1 MSAPFNNLKF
11 VWTFNENVVQY
22 YKTKNFFASLLILQ
36 LSGEKVNCFGEI
48 FMKICATVA
57 EYNPFHLG
65 HLKHIDYMKNELG
78 AERVVVLMSGN
89 FTQRGEPA
97 VLNKFTRAK
106 QAIIAGADAVIEL
119 PTVFATANAETFA
132 TGAINLLDD
141 LGAVDGLCFGVES
154 GIKENFFALASAMLD
169 ETKEFKK
176 ILKSHLEEGVSLAK
190 AKFMTVKELKGEE
203 FSEEL
208 ISLPNNILGL
218 EYSKA
223 ILKRNSGIQTYPMLR
238 DGDHNSLI
246 LKKGIT
252 SATSIRQKI
261 REGKLKKLK
270 KSLPPYVYEDL
281 KPYPFAFDKITT
293 AALLTATKEDLAK
306 ISDCTEGLENRIKAL
321 VKDNKHID
329 ALVDKISTK
338 RYTAA
343 RIRRILVANLLGIT
357 KDFTD
362 ECLNS
367 RLYAKVLAVNS
378 DNKDIIS
385 ILAENSRIPVI
396 TRKSDTQE
404 LKKTALKSYE
414 LDVLAN
420 DIYNLA
426 TDENVNENQM
436 LII

>member
-1 MSAPFNNLKF
+1 
-11 VWTFNENVVQY
+11 
-22 YKTKNFFASLLILQ
+22 
-36 LSGEKVNCFGEI
+36 
-48 FMKICATVA
+48 MKICATVA

-78 AERVVVLMSGN
+78 AERIVVLMSGN

-119 PTVFATANAETFA
+119 PTVFAAANAETFA

-154 GIKENFFALASAMLD
+154 GQKENFSALASAMLD

-176 ILKSHLEEGVSLAK
+176 ALRRHLEEGVSLAK
-190 AKFMTVKELKGEE
+190 AKFLTVRELEGEE

-218 EYSKA
+218 EYTKA
-223 ILKRNSGIQTYPMLR
+223 LLKRNSGIQTYPMLR

-252 SATSIRQKI
+252 SATSIRSKI

-270 KSLPPYVYEDL
+270 KNLPPYVYEDL

-293 AALLTATKEDLAK
+293 AALLTATKEKLAETP
-306 ISDCTEGLENRIKAL
+306 DCSEGLENRIKAL

-343 RIRRILVANLLGIT
+343 RIRRILTANLLGIT

-385 ILAENSRIPVI
+385 VLTENSRIPVI

-426 TDENVNENQM
+426 TNENSNENQM
-436 LII
+436 III

>member
-1 MSAPFNNLKF
+1 M
-11 VWTFNENVVQY
+11 
-22 YKTKNFFASLLILQ
+22 
-36 LSGEKVNCFGEI
+36 
-48 FMKICATVA
+48 
-57 EYNPFHLG
+57 
-65 HLKHIDYMKNELG
+65 
-78 AERVVVLMSGN
+78 
-89 FTQRGEPA
+89 
-97 VLNKFTRAK
+97 
-106 QAIIAGADAVIEL
+106 
-119 PTVFATANAETFA
+119 
-132 TGAINLLDD
+132 
-141 LGAVDGLCFGVES
+141 
-154 GIKENFFALASAMLD
+154 
-169 ETKEFKK
+169 
-176 ILKSHLEEGVSLAK
+176 
-190 AKFMTVKELKGEE
+190 
-203 FSEEL
+203 
-208 ISLPNNILGL
+208 
-218 EYSKA
+218 
-223 ILKRNSGIQTYPMLR
+223 
-238 DGDHNSLI
+238 
-246 LKKGIT
+246 
-252 SATSIRQKI
+252 
-261 REGKLKKLK
+261 
-270 KSLPPYVYEDL
+270 
-281 KPYPFAFDKITT
+281 
-293 AALLTATKEDLAK
+293 AK

-426 TDENVNENQM
+426 SDENVNENQM

>member
-1 MSAPFNNLKF
+1 MLYNI
-11 VWTFNENVVQY
+11 Y
-22 YKTKNFFASLLILQ
+22 TKDFSASLTILQ
-36 LSGEKVNCFGEI
+36 LSDEKVNYFGEI

-65 HLKHIDYMKNELG
+65 HLKHIDYMKNQLG

-97 VLNKFTRAK
+97 VLNKFIRAK

-141 LGAVDGLCFGVES
+141 LGVADGLCFGVES
-154 GIKENFFALASAMLD
+154 RKKEEFFALASALLN

-176 ILKSHLEEGVSLAK
+176 ILKGHLEKGVSLAK
-190 AKFMTVKELKGEE
+190 AKFLTVKELSGDK

-208 ISLPNNILGL
+208 MMLPNNILGL
-218 EYSKA
+218 EYTKA
-223 ILKRNSGIQTYPMLR
+223 LIKRNSRIETFPMLR
-238 DGDHNSLI
+238 EGDHNSLI
-246 LKKGIT
+246 FKKGIT
-252 SATSIRQKI
+252 SAKSIRQKI

-281 KPYPFAFDKITT
+281 KPYPFAFDKITA
-293 AALLTATKEDLAK
+293 AALISAGKEKLAA

-321 VKDNKHID
+321 VKDNKNID
-329 ALVDKISTK
+329 ALVDKIATK

-343 RIRRILVANLLGIT
+343 RIRRIFIANLLGIT

-378 DNKDIIS
+378 DCKDIIS
-385 ILAENSRIPVI
+385 IMSEKSRIPVI

-404 LKKTALKSYE
+404 LKKTALESFE

-420 DIYNLA
+420 DMYNLA
-426 TDENVNENQM
+426 TGENTNENQM
-436 LII
+436 III